1 MNIKDLELG
10 QTTHFMWSNGII
22 YKAKVYDKKKTQITV
37 ETNNSDLSY
46 LRRFLTFSLKTGLI
60 KDSDGFNAYLIT
72 DMTEKQ
78 IIRHNR
84 NVRRKI
90 NMRGLEFRGDELY
103 FDDTPV
109 DKLNYVQKGK
119 LEDLVEEFPDIDEI
133 EDLQA
138 KADLLDEIAKM
149 YKEIR
154 KERDKWV
161 ENENYQDDKEGRE
174 LGDAMMSRIY
184 SLFEDADLDIMLDED

>member
-46 LRRFLTFSLKTGLI
+46 LRRFLTFNIKTGLI

-174 LGDAMMSRIY
+174 LGDAMMSKIY
-184 SLFEDADLDIMLDED
+184 SLFEFEDLDAMLDED

>member
-60 KDSDGFNAYLIT
+60 KDSDGFNAYLVT
-72 DMTEKQ
+72 DMSEKQ
-78 IIRHNR
+78 INRHNR

-138 KADLLDEIAKM
+138 KADLLDEIASM

-174 LGDAMMSRIY
+174 LGDAMMSKIY
-184 SLFEDADLDIMLDED
+184 SLFEFEDLDTMLDED

>member
-46 LRRFLTFSLKTGLI
+46 LRRFLTFNIKTGLI

-78 IIRHNR
+78 ITRHNR

-149 YKEIR
+149 YKKIR

-174 LGDAMMSRIY
+174 LGDAMMSKIY
-184 SLFEDADLDIMLDED
+184 SLFEFEDLDAMLDED

>member
-1 MNIKDLELG
+1 
-10 QTTHFMWSNGII
+10 
-22 YKAKVYDKKKTQITV
+22 
-37 ETNNSDLSY
+37 
-46 LRRFLTFSLKTGLI
+46 
-60 KDSDGFNAYLIT
+60 
-72 DMTEKQ
+72 
-78 IIRHNR
+78 
-84 NVRRKI
+84 
-90 NMRGLEFRGDELY
+90 MRGLEFRGDELY

-138 KADLLDEIAKM
+138 KADLLDEIASM

-174 LGDAMMSRIY
+174 LGDAMMSKIY
-184 SLFEDADLDIMLDED
+184 SLFEFEDLDTMLDED

>member
-22 YKAKVYDKKKTQITV
+22 YKAKVSDKKKTQITV

-60 KDSDGFNAYLIT
+60 KDSDGFNAYLVT
-72 DMTEKQ
+72 DMSEQQ
-78 IIRHNR
+78 ITRHNR

-138 KADLLDEIAKM
+138 KADLLDEIASM

-184 SLFEDADLDIMLDED
+184 SLFENADLDTMLDED

>member
-46 LRRFLTFSLKTGLI
+46 LRRFLTFNIKTGLI

-174 LGDAMMSRIY
+174 LGDAMMSKIY
-184 SLFEDADLDIMLDED
+184 SLFEDADLDTMLDED

>member
-22 YKAKVYDKKKTQITV
+22 YKAKVYSKKKTQITV

-46 LRRFLTFSLKTGLI
+46 LRRFLTFNIKTGLI

-78 IIRHNR
+78 ITRHNR

-90 NMRGLEFRGDELY
+90 NMRGLEFRGGELY

-138 KADLLDEIAKM
+138 KADLLDEIASM

-154 KERDKWV
+154 KERDKWL
-161 ENENYQDDKEGRE
+161 EDENYQDDKEGRE
-174 LGDAMMSRIY
+174 LGDAMMSKIY
-184 SLFEDADLDIMLDED
+184 SLFEFDGLDTMLDED

>member
-46 LRRFLTFSLKTGLI
+46 LRRFLTFNIKTGLI

-174 LGDAMMSRIY
+174 LGDAMMSKIY
-184 SLFEDADLDIMLDED
+184 SLFEFEDLDTMLDED